1 MSNQIAG
8 LLEKHETCLALVF
21 ASDFTFGLAK
31 ANGTFD
37 VAFRRLGKF
46 ALARRKLYVVTA
58 DTSREPLAPGQAEHI
73 ALGKFSF
80 PKKPALFV
88 LTSTIVSMWSV
99 VTLLRLRHRIDAVV
113 ITPAFPV
120 TRLLRSL
127 VRLPIVLCLPYYPGW
142 HPSYGLLDLLK
153 KMAYTA
159 FVKSALD
166 NADLVIVPSPSLKHL
181 VLRQGV
187 GQERILL
194 TTRFTTNFERFT
206 SWKSTGVL
214 GRKLK
219 NNQKVLIYH
228 GRLVRLKGLDTL
240 LKAFVLLP
248 RDKFHLILIGRGADE
263 ERLKHLAASLGIL
276 GSVSFLGS
284 IPNQKVS
291 DYIGDADVYVFP
303 SLTEG
308 WPKSIIESMLMAKPI
323 VASRIPGVTDLLEDG
338 KSALLFEPS
347 NARDLAAKII
357 KVSSDEALA
366 RRLGTNARLEATEL
380 HAKAINE
387 RTSIDVCL

>member
-1 MSNQIAG
+1 MSNQLVD

-21 ASDFTFGLAK
+21 SSDFTFGLARVY
-31 ANGTFD
+31 GTFD

-46 ALARRKLYVVTA
+46 ALARRKLFVVTA
-58 DTSREPLAPGQAEHI
+58 DASREALTPGQTEHI
-73 ALGKFSF
+73 AVAKFSF

-88 LTSTIVSMWSV
+88 LTSTLFSMWSV
-99 VTLLRLRHRIDAVV
+99 VALLRLRPHINAVV
-113 ITPAFPV
+113 ITPGFPV
-120 TRLLRSL
+120 APL
-127 VRLPIVLCLPYYPGW
+127 VRHLVKLPLVLCLPYYPGW
-142 HPSYGLLDLLK
+142 HPSFGPLDFLK

-159 FVKSALD
+159 FVKSALS

-187 GQERILL
+187 SRERILL
-194 TTRFTTNFERFT
+194 TTRFTTNYERFT

-214 GRKLK
+214 GREFK
-219 NNQKVLIYH
+219 NNRTVLIYH

-240 LKAFVLLP
+240 LKAFALLP
-248 RDKFHLILIGRGADE
+248 KDKFHLILIGRGADE

-284 IPNQKVS
+284 MPNQKVS

-308 WPKSIIESMLMAKPI
+308 WPKSIIESMLMSKPI
-323 VASRIPGVTDLLEDG
+323 VASRIPGVTDLIEDE
-338 KSALLFEPS
+338 KSGVLFEPS
-347 NARDLAAKII
+347 NASDLAAKII
-357 KVSSDEALA
+357 KVSSDEAFA
-366 RRLGTNARLEATEL
+366 KRLGKNANLKATEL
-380 HAKAINE
+380 YE
-387 RTSIDVCL
+387 RATKQRASIDVCL